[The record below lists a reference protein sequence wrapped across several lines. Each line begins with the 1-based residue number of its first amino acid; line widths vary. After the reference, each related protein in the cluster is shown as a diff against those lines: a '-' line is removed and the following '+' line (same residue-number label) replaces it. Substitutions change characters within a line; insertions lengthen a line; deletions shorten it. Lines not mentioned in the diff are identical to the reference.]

1 MTISDQ
7 DPGFSNKYRPIEVKF
22 SDINMMQRYQTK
34 FTSKQL
40 FHAWQMLESLPIK
53 ETLIFRIHPDSND
66 RQTLFEI
73 VQGEMCMRLQAF
85 LGCTE
90 FFGYLEREQKK

>member
-7 DPGFSNKYRPIEVKF
+7 DPDFFKKYRPIEVEF
-22 SDINMMQRYQTK
+22 SDINIMQRYQTK
-34 FTSKQL
+34 FTSNQL
-40 FHAWQMLESLPIK
+40 FHTWQMLENLPIK
-53 ETLIFRIHPDSND
+53 ETLIFRVHPDSND
-66 RQTLFEI
+66 RKIVFEI